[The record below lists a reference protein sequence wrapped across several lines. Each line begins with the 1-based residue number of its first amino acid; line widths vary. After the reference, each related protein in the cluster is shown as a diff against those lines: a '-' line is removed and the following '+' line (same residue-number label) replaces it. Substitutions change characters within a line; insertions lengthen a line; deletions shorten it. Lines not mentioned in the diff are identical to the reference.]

1 MGRMM
6 TNKNIAELDEYNWRK
21 KVEKNDKPVVVMFSS
36 PTCPYCL
43 QMEPYF
49 EEYAEEFK
57 DKIEFAKV
65 DITKSPTISSR
76 YGVLGTPTFKFF
88 CKGKPIHE
96 MTGAMYP
103 ALLKKSVE
111 ETLEHGEKCVDN
123 ATWHPPEINGY
134 V

>member
-1 MGRMM
+1 M

>member
-1 MGRMM
+1 M
-6 TNKNIAELDEYNWRK
+6 TNKNIAELDEYTWEK
-21 KVEKNDKPVVVMFSS
+21 KVEKNNKPVVVMFSS

-49 EEYAEEFK
+49 EEYAVEFK
-57 DKIEFAKV
+57 DRIEFAKV

-103 ALLKKSVE
+103 PLLKKSVE

-123 ATWHPPEINGY
+123 ATWHPPVINGY